1 MLSALRRLI
10 ALVLRYWRYLY
21 PAPPPKQIDFTYYDS
36 KGQGY
41 TRDPDWMKAT
51 AVDEGQWDD
60 IKRQMRIA
68 LWRARHGLPETVDA
82 LDMRP
87 IGVAFRPLA
96 LPNHVKLASLRPSPE
111 TVPALYPFDTGLT
124 LGCKELGFVRLA
136 LAAMPDASDAFLRQV
151 YDANAAGILANA
163 EAMQAR
169 NLATKANP
177 PPGFD
182 VDTFRYETVEELTAL
197 WSIGDYERPDLDACP
212 PLSILRIGVDNE
224 AMPPSNELG
233 MNPPPRA

>member
-1 MLSALRRLI
+1 MLSALRRLY

-21 PAPPPKQIDFTYYDS
+21 PAPPPKQIDFAYYDS

-41 TRDPDWMKAT
+41 IRDPDWMKAT

-60 IKRQMRIA
+60 LKRQMRIA

-96 LPNHVKLASLRPSPE
+96 LPSHVKLASLRMSPE

-124 LGCKELGFVRLA
+124 RGCKELGFVRLA
-136 LAAMPDASDAFLRQV
+136 RAAMPDAPDAFLRQV

-177 PPGFD
+177 PPGFNLE
-182 VDTFRYETVEELTAL
+182 TFRYETVEEIVAL
-197 WSIGDYERPDLDACP
+197 WAAGDYDRPDLADCP
-212 PLSILRIGVDNE
+212 PLYPLRLGLDNE
-224 AMPPSNELG
+224 AMPPSKDLSTT
-233 MNPPPRA
+233 PPSRA